1 MVHSAVQPLSSGQI
15 VVFAVPRA
23 DSIAIDVLGAVEIIK
38 NSIQKY
44 GRLFAF
50 VRLSTFPDGSFRAV
64 AEYCNA
70 TSASAAVT
78 AVANSPMV
86 EVRDS
91 GPQVTMAT
99 NLDCIRR
106 ISI

>member
-1 MVHSAVQPLSSGQI
+1 MVHSAAQPLSSGQV
-15 VVFAVPRA
+15 VVFAVLRA
-23 DSIAIDVLGAVEIIK
+23 DSIAIDVLDAVEIIK
-38 NSIQKY
+38 DSIQKY

-64 AEYCNA
+64 AEFCNT
-70 TSASAAVT
+70 TSALGAVT

-86 EVRDS
+86 EVRDTC
-91 GPQVTMAT
+91 PRVTMVT

-106 ISI
+106 GFI

>member
-1 MVHSAVQPLSSGQI
+1 L
-15 VVFAVPRA
+15 
-23 DSIAIDVLGAVEIIK
+23 DVIKIIK

-64 AEYCNA
+64 AEFCNA
-70 TSASAAVT
+70 SSAFAAVT
-78 AVANSPMV
+78 AVANSPIV

-91 GPQVTMAT
+91 CPQVTTVT

-106 ISI
+106 GSI